1 MDSFQIRPS
10 LSNNWPAPIIAPFW
24 GLLVVSEVHALNLGK
39 QLVST
44 CHARQSWCSIGPTS
58 PQETTIKKVERQ
70 DPTRVEENIAWTT
83 FRDPLVHLDVLYSH
97 EIHLVRMM
105 DGCLLQYPDIFQY
118 FTLPHLKSSGYLLY
132 FFCSSPSLWTVS
144 AEVPL
149 SPLVKRTCGQDT
161 DLRPRFS
168 AFLIFYISG
177 NALPNM
183 KLEFGRKIDS
193 QLEG

>member
-1 MDSFQIRPS
+1 MAC
-10 LSNNWPAPIIAPFW
+10 SNYCPFL
-24 GLLVVSEVHALNLGK
+24 GTSGCFGGSRTELGK
-39 QLVST
+39 AVGVDLSRE
-44 CHARQSWCSIGPTS
+44 AGWCSIGPTS

-70 DPTRVEENIAWTT
+70 ASRRVDENIAWTT

-97 EIHLVRMM
+97 EIHLVGMM

-118 FTLPHLKSSGYLLY
+118 FTLPHLKSPGYLLY

-144 AEVPL
+144 AEVPQ

-168 AFLIFYISG
+168 AFLISTFLDTLKYG
-177 NALPNM
+177 LPNM
-183 KLEFGRKIDS
+183 KLEFGRKIDC
-193 QLEG
+193 QLDG

>member
-70 DPTRVEENIAWTT
+70 ASRRVDENIAWTT

-97 EIHLVRMM
+97 EIYLVRMM
-105 DGCLLQYPDIFQY
+105 DGRLLQYPDIFQRWISN
-118 FTLPHLKSSGYLLY
+118 FICPGYRLY
-132 FFCSSPSLWTVS
+132 FSCCTPCLSTAS
-144 AEVPL
+144 AEAPQ
-149 SPLVKRTCGQDT
+149 SRPAKRT
-161 DLRPRFS
+161 
-168 AFLIFYISG
+168 
-177 NALPNM
+177 
-183 KLEFGRKIDS
+183 
-193 QLEG
+193 